1 MVGLLIRGIRTC
13 LLVDFLDYPIRIRN
27 KYGIRGQ
34 QAILSEIKKEAEG
47 TLRLLWK
54 KIDPKDLKPGDHI
67 YSHKRYGFYS
77 HHGIYVGDGFVIHF
91 TRTETKNSVLR
102 LPKAEK
108 SVHPPPCPKCRYDER
123 IDLGVVRTCVDCF
136 RRGKEKLHSIRYFV
150 YGAPRVGLL
159 LKKSGTCT
167 TLESSRTADDV
178 VWEAYELFW
187 KQGFG
192 EYNLRSNNCEHFA
205 TFCRTGK
212 RECTQMSFYND
223 LEEWFKSL
231 IS

>member
-1 MVGLLIRGIRTC
+1 MA
-13 LLVDFLDYPIRIRN
+13 
-27 KYGIRGQ
+27 
-34 QAILSEIKKEAEG
+34 AILSEIKKEAEG

-123 IDLGVVRTCVDCF
+123 IDLG
-136 RRGKEKLHSIRYFV
+136 
-150 YGAPRVGLL
+150 
-159 LKKSGTCT
+159 
-167 TLESSRTADDV
+167 
-178 VWEAYELFW
+178 W
-187 KQGFG
+187 
-192 EYNLRSNNCEHFA
+192 
-205 TFCRTGK
+205 
-212 RECTQMSFYND
+212 
-223 LEEWFKSL
+223 
-231 IS
+231 

>member
-1 MVGLLIRGIRTC
+1 MAGSELYWVPRSTLLGYTDRAHYTPLLGDFTLPC
-13 LLVDFLDYPIRIRN
+13 LPPLVL
-27 KYGIRGQ
+27 
-34 QAILSEIKKEAEG
+34 
-47 TLRLLWK
+47 
-54 KIDPKDLKPGDHI
+54 
-67 YSHKRYGFYS
+67 
-77 HHGIYVGDGFVIHF
+77 IYVVEARCFLLLHKPKTISKLSTQSKALDG
-91 TRTETKNSVLR
+91 ELQW
-102 LPKAEK
+102 
-108 SVHPPPCPKCRYDER
+108 R
-123 IDLGVVRTCVDCF
+123 IVSSIGVTAMPHRVVRTCVDCF